1 MLKEKVLIR
10 EVGLRDGLQLLNK
23 FCPTDIKIK
32 WLEQQYKLGFKEIEI
47 TSFVSEKIMPQFK
60 DSKIILEKAN
70 KMICFKPFVLVPNL
84 KGANIALE
92 NYAKNINFVIS
103 ASESHNLANVNS
115 SVLNS
120 LSGLKSFLTKLKETN
135 IREKIFVSVTIATSF
150 GCSIE
155 GDIDTS
161 EVLKIF
167 EKLVEF
173 SVDEIGI
180 ADTVGYGNP
189 KSVKKL
195 IKEIKSIDG
204 KIPLVG
210 HFHDTRGMGMLN
222 ILSALD
228 EGIRK
233 FDTSVQGLGGCP
245 FAPGASGN
253 VVTEDCVFFLEEIGF
268 DTGIDLK
275 GILELSKKIQLW
287 LPDERFFGK
296 FSLSGLPKKKI
307 YKNL

>member
-1 MLKEKVLIR
+1 MREKVLVR
-10 EVGLRDGLQLLNK
+10 EVGLRDGLQLVSK
-23 FCPTDIKIK
+23 FCPTEIKIK
-32 WLEQQYKLGFKEIEI
+32 WLEKQSKIGFKEIEI
-47 TSFVSEKIMPQFK
+47 TSFVSKKIMPQFK
-60 DSKIILEKAN
+60 DSNIILKHAN
-70 KMICFKPFVLVPNL
+70 KMDFLKPFVLVPNL
-84 KGANIALE
+84 KGANIAME

-115 SVLNS
+115 SILNS
-120 LSGLKSFLTKLKETN
+120 LSGIQSFLSKLKETDM
-135 IREKIFVSVTIATSF
+135 RKKIFISVTIATSF

-155 GDIDTS
+155 GDVDPS

-189 KSVKKL
+189 KSVKRL
-195 IKEIKSIDG
+195 IKEIKSLDSE
-204 KIPLVG
+204 IPLVG

-222 ILSALD
+222 ILSALE

-233 FDTSVQGLGGCP
+233 FDTSIQGLGGCP

-253 VVTEDCVFFLEEIGF
+253 VVTEDCIFFLEEIGF

-275 GILELSKKIQLW
+275 GVLELSKKIQKW
-287 LPDERFFGK
+287 LPEENFFGK
-296 FSLSGLPKKKI
+296 LSLSELPKKEV

>member
-1 MLKEKVLIR
+1 MKEKVLIR

-23 FCPTDIKIK
+23 FCPTEIKLK
-32 WLEQQYKLGFKEIEI
+32 WLNQQTKVGFKEMEI
-47 TSFVSEKIMPQFK
+47 TSFVSEKVMPQFK
-60 DSKIILEKAN
+60 DSKIILEHAN
-70 KMICFKPFVLVPNL
+70 KMVCVKPFVLVPNL
-84 KGANIALE
+84 KGAYIAME

-103 ASESHNLANVNS
+103 ASESHNLANVNLS
-115 SVLNS
+115 ISNS
-120 LSGLKSFLTKLKETN
+120 LSGLKSFLNKLKEMN
-135 IREKIFVSVTIATSF
+135 IRKKMVISVTIATSF

-161 EVLKIF
+161 KVLKIF
-167 EKLVEF
+167 EKLVEL

-189 KSVKKL
+189 KSVKRL
-195 IKEIKSIDG
+195 IKEIKTLNN
-204 KIPLVG
+204 KIPIVG

-233 FDTSVQGLGGCP
+233 FDTSIQGLGGCP

-275 GILELSKKIQLW
+275 GVLELSKKIQKW
-287 LPDERFFGK
+287 LPDESFFGK
-296 FSLSGLPKKKI
+296 FSLSGLPKKSI